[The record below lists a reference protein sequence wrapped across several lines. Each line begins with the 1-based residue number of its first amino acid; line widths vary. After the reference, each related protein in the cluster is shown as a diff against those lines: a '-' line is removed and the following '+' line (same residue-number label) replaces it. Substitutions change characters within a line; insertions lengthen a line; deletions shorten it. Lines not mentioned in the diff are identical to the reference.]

1 MGNSKSKKV
10 SEPEKPQP
18 FIPCGVGGCVLP
30 HFCQG
35 YCQSHQHRAIAQTYG
50 TNKNGLVVS
59 KQGKS
64 K

>member
-18 FIPCGVGGCVLP
+18 YIRCNVSDCVQP
-30 HFCQG
+30 QFCQG
-35 YCQSHQHRAIAQTYG
+35 FCQSHQHRAIAQTYG
-50 TNKNGLVVS
+50 TNKNGLGVS
-59 KQGKS
+59 KQGKG